1 MTRWPLVVLLAACLL
16 WAADARDIGD
26 LEELVPGAFEGFTAG
41 EGPYLYPGPE
51 SLLELY
57 NGGYMVYVDGGV
69 QAALAQDYYGEESYY
84 SLVLHA
90 INTPANAIGMVAYF
104 RDQISAGFQ
113 VNEIE
118 LGDGGFEYS
127 FKGTNFLYFSTGDL
141 FVTLQGGQGTLEAIR
156 SSARDVHERA
166 VPEVWVA
173 ATLPLLAICRRISS
187 NDE

>member
-1 MTRWPLVVLLAACLL
+1 VALLATFLL
-16 WAADARDIGD
+16 WAGNASGVGD
-26 LEELVPGAFEGFTAG
+26 LEELVPEPFEGFTAG
-41 EGPYLYPGPE
+41 EGPYLYHGPE

-69 QAALAQDYYGEESYY
+69 EAALAQDYYGQDSYY

-90 INTPANAIGMVAYF
+90 INSPANAIGMVAYF

-113 VNEIE
+113 VDDIE

-127 FKGTNFLYFSTGDL
+127 FKGTNFLYYSTGDL

-156 SSARDVHERA
+156 SSARDVHEKA
-166 VPEVWVA
+166 VPEVWA
-173 ATLPLLAICRRISS
+173 AAPILLLAMRRAFSS
-187 NDE
+187 IDE